1 LRIAFRFEIAHIR
14 PVERS
19 EAVNESVW
27 KSRFIARLSELFRSM
42 GTSSEFALA
51 DAEAHADD
59 HHPRRSD
66 ASPELEADAVFRSLG
81 DG

>member
-1 LRIAFRFEIAHIR
+1 
-14 PVERS
+14 
-19 EAVNESVW
+19 VNEQIW
-27 KSRFIARLSELFRSM
+27 KSRFTARLSALFRSM
-42 GTSSEFALA
+42 GTSSDFALA

-66 ASPELEADAVFRSLG
+66 ASPEHEADVVFRSLG